1 MKKLFAIIF
10 SSVFLFLNSANA
22 ELGINVGIS
31 GQIGVFE
38 ASATETE
45 DTEKS
50 REDDAMAAFGY
61 VSVFLEKDLGQYITV
76 GVDYV
81 PSALESETV
90 DETRDDLLATADGA
104 ASSVTQKVQVDFED
118 LTTFYVALNLNE
130 NFYLKAGIAQVDLI
144 TNETLGT
151 GSTYGNASLDGTVL
165 GAGYNKNFDNG
176 MFVRAEGTYQEF
188 DGVTINGSGDTSVTA
203 DEINGVSGKISI
215 GKSF

>member
-90 DETRDDLLATADGA
+90 DETRSDLLAKADGA
-104 ASSVTQKVQVDFED
+104 AGSVTQKVQVDFED

>member
-1 MKKLFAIIF
+1 MKKLFAITF
-10 SSVFLFLNSANA
+10 SVVFLFLNSANA

-90 DETRDDLLATADGA
+90 DETRSDLLAKADGA

-118 LTTFYVALNLNE
+118 LTTLYVALNLNE

-151 GSTYGNASLDGTVL
+151 GSTYGNASLDGTVY

>member
-1 MKKLFAIIF
+1 MKKLFAIMF
-10 SSVFLFLNSANA
+10 SVVFLFLNSANA

-90 DETRDDLLATADGA
+90 DETRSDLLATADGA

-118 LTTFYVALNLNE
+118 LTTLYVALNLNE

-151 GSTYGNASLDGTVL
+151 GSTYGNASLDGTVY

>member
-90 DETRDDLLATADGA
+90 DETRSDLLATADGA

-118 LTTFYVALNLNE
+118 LTTLYVALNLNE

-151 GSTYGNASLDGTVL
+151 GSTYGNASLDGTVF

>member
-10 SSVFLFLNSANA
+10 SVVFLFLNSANA

-90 DETRDDLLATADGA
+90 DETRSDLLATADGA

-118 LTTFYVALNLNE
+118 LTTLYVALNLNE

-151 GSTYGNASLDGTVL
+151 GSTYGNASLDGTVY

>member
-151 GSTYGNASLDGTVL
+151 GSTYGNASLDGTVF

>member
-1 MKKLFAIIF
+1 
-10 SSVFLFLNSANA
+10 LFLNSANA

>member
-1 MKKLFAIIF
+1 MKKLFAIMF
-10 SSVFLFLNSANA
+10 SVVFLFLNSANA

-90 DETRDDLLATADGA
+90 DETRSDLLAAANGA

-151 GSTYGNASLDGTVL
+151 GSTYGNASLDGTVF

>member
-61 VSVFLEKDLGQYITV
+61 GSVFLEKDLGQYITV

-90 DETRDDLLATADGA
+90 DETRSDLLAKADGA
-104 ASSVTQKVQVDFED
+104 AGSVTQKVQVDFED
-118 LTTFYVALNLNE
+118 LTTYYVALNLNE

>member
-118 LTTFYVALNLNE
+118 LTTFYVALNFNE

-151 GSTYGNASLDGTVL
+151 GSTYGNASLDGTVF

>member
-1 MKKLFAIIF
+1 MKKLFAITF
-10 SSVFLFLNSANA
+10 SVVFLFLNSANA

-90 DETRDDLLATADGA
+90 DETRSDLLATADGA

-118 LTTFYVALNLNE
+118 LTTLYVALNLNE

-151 GSTYGNASLDGTVL
+151 GSTYGNASLDGTVY

>member
-1 MKKLFAIIF
+1 MKKLFAITF
-10 SSVFLFLNSANA
+10 SVVFLFLNSANA

-90 DETRDDLLATADGA
+90 DETRSDLLATADGA

-130 NFYLKAGIAQVDLI
+130 NFYFKAGIAQVDLI

-151 GSTYGNASLDGTVL
+151 GSTYGNASLDGTVF

>member
-10 SSVFLFLNSANA
+10 SVFMFYSSANA
-22 ELGINVGIS
+22 ELGINLGIS
-31 GQIGVFE
+31 GQLGVFE

-45 DTEKS
+45 DNEKS
-50 REDDAMAAFGY
+50 RADDAMAAFGY
-61 VSVFLEKDLGQYITV
+61 ASVFIEKDLGEFLTI

-81 PSALESETV
+81 PSAIESETV
-90 DETRDDLLATADGA
+90 NETRSDLLAKADGA

-118 LTTFYVALNLNE
+118 LTTFYIALNINE
-130 NFYLKAGIAQVDLI
+130 NFYLKAGIAEVDVI

-151 GSTYGNASLDGTVL
+151 GSTYGNASIDGTVF
-165 GAGYNKNFDNG
+165 GAGYNKGFDNG
-176 MFVRAEGTYQEF
+176 MFVRAEGSYLNF

>member
-1 MKKLFAIIF
+1 MKKLFAIMF
-10 SSVFLFLNSANA
+10 SGVFLFFNSANA

-90 DETRDDLLATADGA
+90 DKTRSDLLAEADGA
-104 ASSVTQKVQVDFED
+104 AGSVTQKVQVDFED

-188 DGVTINGSGDTSVTA
+188 DGVTINGSGDTKVTA

>member
-1 MKKLFAIIF
+1 MKKLFAIMF
-10 SSVFLFLNSANA
+10 SVVFLFLNSANA

-90 DETRDDLLATADGA
+90 DETRSDLLATADGA

-130 NFYLKAGIAQVDLI
+130 NFYLKAGIAQVDLL

-151 GSTYGNASLDGTVL
+151 GSTYGNATLDGTVF

-176 MFVRAEGTYQEF
+176 MFVRAEGIYQEF

>member
-1 MKKLFAIIF
+1 MKKLFAIMF
-10 SSVFLFLNSANA
+10 SIVFLFLNSANA

-31 GQIGVFE
+31 GQIGAFE

-90 DETRDDLLATADGA
+90 DETRSDLTAKADGA

-151 GSTYGNASLDGTVL
+151 GSTYGNASLDGTVF

-176 MFVRAEGTYQEF
+176 MFVRAEGIYQEF

>member
-90 DETRDDLLATADGA
+90 DETRSDLLAKTDGA
-104 ASSVTQKVQVDFED
+104 AGSVTQKVQVDFED

-176 MFVRAEGTYQEF
+176 LFVRAEGTYQEF

>member
-10 SSVFLFLNSANA
+10 SGVFLFFNSANA

-81 PSALESETV
+81 PSALESETT
-90 DETRDDLLATADGA
+90 EKTRSDLLAKADGA

-130 NFYLKAGIAQVDLI
+130 NFYLKAGIAEVDVI

-151 GSTYGNASLDGTVL
+151 GSTYPNTSLDGSVF
-165 GAGYNKNFDNG
+165 GAGYNKGFDNG
-176 MFVRAEGTYQEF
+176 IFVRAEATYQEF

>member
-1 MKKLFAIIF
+1 MF
-10 SSVFLFLNSANA
+10 SVVFLFLNSANA

-90 DETRDDLLATADGA
+90 DETRSDLLATADGA
-104 ASSVTQKVQVDFED
+104 ASSVTQKVQVDFEH

-151 GSTYGNASLDGTVL
+151 GSTYGNATLDGTVF

>member
-1 MKKLFAIIF
+1 MKKLFAIMF
-10 SSVFLFLNSANA
+10 SAVFLFLNSANA

-61 VSVFLEKDLGQYITV
+61 VSVFLEKDLGEYITV

-90 DETRDDLLATADGA
+90 DETRSDLLATANGA

-151 GSTYGNASLDGTVL
+151 GSTYGNASLDGTVF